1 MVTLGIESTAH
12 TASVGIVDD
21 AAKVL
26 ALAGDMYRPPAGG
39 IHPREAA
46 NHHVDLL
53 PGLVTKALADARID
67 PHEIDAVAFAQ
78 GPGLGPCLRA
88 GATVARLLARQIGWI
103 HADLDK
109 RIVARVGLSVPAI
122 FAQLGEPAFRQTER
136 EELERILGEA
146 AATAKPTIVSLGGGT
161 MAQPANM
168 ELLKQ
173 AGCAIVWLQCSV
185 EELIQRCSHITDRPL
200 FKDEASFR
208 QLYQDRLPFYQL
220 AHHRVEGSIE
230 PLRVVQS
237 IIALGILEG
246 VPL

>member
-1 MVTLGIESTAH
+1 MT
-12 TASVGIVDD
+12 D
-21 AAKVL
+21 ALTPVS
-26 ALAGDMYRPPAGG
+26 
-39 IHPREAA
+39 
-46 NHHVDLL
+46 NNN
-53 PGLVTKALADARID
+53 
-67 PHEIDAVAFAQ
+67 FQ
-78 GPGLGPCLRA
+78 A
-88 GATVARLLARQIGWI
+88 GAASPGTRLNRRLVALTGFMGCGKSTVARLLARQIGWI

-109 RIVARVGLSVPAI
+109 RIVARVGLSIPAI
-122 FAQLGEPAFRQTER
+122 FAQLGEPAFRQTEH
-136 EELERILGEA
+136 EELARILGEA

-208 QLYQDRLPFYQL
+208 QLYQERLPFYQL
-220 AHHRVEGSIE
+220 AHHRVEGSVE